1 MRYLI
6 LFLFPVMF
14 SNTSIMAQN
23 QPTLIYIGD
32 PMCSWCYG
40 FSPEFSEA
48 GAQLTDQVRVKM
60 IMGGLRPYNTE
71 TMTDLGDFLKHH
83 WEDVQ
88 ARSGQPFKFDILGDQ
103 DFVYDTEPSCRA
115 VVTVRTIAPAKEWA
129 FFKKIQEAFYFKN
142 QNTNQLDT
150 YLTIAKALDIDVEKF
165 KKHYESDE
173 MKQKVRADF
182 TAAAEMGVRGFP
194 SVVLEKD
201 GQYYLIANGY
211 TAAKNVVE
219 GVRAKLD

>member
-1 MRYLI
+1 MIRFKAILI
-6 LFLFPVMF
+6 IIFITTNLM
-14 SNTSIMAQN
+14 SQN
-23 QPTLIYIGD
+23 NPTLIYIGD

-48 GAQLTDQVRVKM
+48 GAQLADQVSVKM

-88 ARSGQPFKFDILGDQ
+88 NRSGQPFTYDILQ
-103 DFVYDTEPSCRA
+103 QKDFVYDTEPPCRA
-115 VVTVRTIAPAKEWA
+115 VVTVRAIAPAKEWA
-129 FFKKIQEAFYFKN
+129 FFKKIQEVFYHKN
-142 QNTNQLDT
+142 QNTNDLAT
-150 YLTIAKALDIDVEKF
+150 YLAIAQTLDIDTKLFRER
-165 KKHYESDE
+165 YESDE

-182 TAAAEMGVRGFP
+182 AAAAEMGVRGFP

-211 TAAKNVVE
+211 TTAKNVVDA
-219 GVRAKLD
+219 VRSRLD